1 MIARVASEMAVAS
14 RKAKFCVGGVCSSFC
29 FILALVAALAF
40 AGLTVFRQDYLNGMV
55 QEQIDKVSSLTSSSS
70 VSLCLC
76 PGILSSDQVKG
87 TDQPYNTQ
95 PCPSVAGPFPFNLSS
110 AVFRLCAN

>member
-1 MIARVASEMAVAS
+1 MIARVASEMAVAL
-14 RKAKFCVGGVCSSFC
+14 RKAKLCVGGVCSSFC

-55 QEQIDKVSSLTSSSS
+55 QEQIDKVSSLTSSS

-76 PGILSSDQVKG
+76 PGILSSGQVKE
-87 TDQPYNTQ
+87 TVHPYNTQ
-95 PCPSVAGPFPFNLSS
+95 PCASVAGPFPFNLSS

>member
-55 QEQIDKVSSLTSSSS
+55 QEQIDEVSSLTSSS

-87 TDQPYNTQ
+87 TDHPYNTQ
-95 PCPSVAGPFPFNLSS
+95 PCASVVAPFPFNLSS